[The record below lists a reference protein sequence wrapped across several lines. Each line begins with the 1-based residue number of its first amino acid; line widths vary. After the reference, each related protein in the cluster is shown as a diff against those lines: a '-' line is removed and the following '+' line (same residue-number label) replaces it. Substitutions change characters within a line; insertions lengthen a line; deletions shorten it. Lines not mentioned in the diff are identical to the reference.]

1 MMVLDDSFFE
11 MLLRSDLPEKLAEQ
25 INRNLR
31 SEAEQQQQEERE
43 QARLAREAEAAALAA
58 QEPTKTIEEIVEAV
72 THGPAFEALLSQWGT
87 HFMPR
92 VCGWRVRACRVSCPR
107 VRLARVCV
115 CAVLTGL
122 ATDAEILDDEGE
134 GEAVGSDQYEEIIDE
149 YDDELSISDDD
160 DDKAEKKKRCVPM
173 WA

>member
-11 MLLRSDLPEKLAEQ
+11 MLLNSDLPEKLAEQ

-31 SEAEQQQQEERE
+31 SEAEQQQQQQARDQERE

-87 HFMPR
+87 YAMLP
-92 VCGWRVRACRVSCPR
+92 ACAVGACACVVPACA
-107 VRLARVCV
+107 VGVCV
-115 CAVLTGL
+115 
-122 ATDAEILDDEGE
+122 
-134 GEAVGSDQYEEIIDE
+134 
-149 YDDELSISDDD
+149 
-160 DDKAEKKKRCVPM
+160 RC
-173 WA
+173 

>member
-31 SEAEQQQQEERE
+31 SEAEQQQQQEERE

-87 HFMPR
+87 YTMPPACAVGACACVVCRVR
-92 VCGWRVRACRVSCPR
+92 VC

-115 CAVLTGL
+115 CVC
-122 ATDAEILDDEGE
+122 
-134 GEAVGSDQYEEIIDE
+134 V
-149 YDDELSISDDD
+149 
-160 DDKAEKKKRCVPM
+160 RC
-173 WA
+173 